1 MSFEGLATEKVMV
14 SVDLGLWILL
24 KKLMEK
30 RAVMWQE

>member
-1 MSFEGLATEKVMV
+1 MEKVTV